1 MHAMA
6 AEPKPSESAAAAA
19 PDFYETLTT
28 HVGNPTDTTDL
39 ILIQSLFLWSNVPPE
54 E

>member
-1 MHAMA
+1 MA
-6 AEPKPSESAAAAA
+6 AEPKPSESAAA
-19 PDFYETLTT
+19 PDFYETLST